1 MKNVI
6 ANTIPIHRH
15 SLCVYF
21 SILSLIAATLSKLV
35 PRRPSSG
42 KEFREVAT
50 VTQVVWNLFED
61 ILHPRTRF
69 NAGILAGTYQRVHY
83 CCAICGGIVAAEEPV
98 FSSQSQ
104 RVNGSLNRI
113 VVDGYPG
120 SGGKPCV

>member
-35 PRRPSSG
+35 PRCPSSG

-61 ILHPRTRF
+61 ILHLRTRLQVPIREYTIAARYAEALLPQKSQF
-69 NAGILAGTYQRVHY
+69 FLPGANGWHVGTIIGMEKNA
-83 CCAICGGIVAAEEPV
+83 
-98 FSSQSQ
+98 
-104 RVNGSLNRI
+104 
-113 VVDGYPG
+113 
-120 SGGKPCV
+120 